1 MTQLESVGTTIGRH
15 ANESIQP
22 NSTWVFIEYGA
33 SWFIHEG
40 GINTTR
46 IGDVGDNSILA
57 FYYYQKGTG
66 IEYLLEHEDSM
77 EV

>member
-1 MTQLESVGTTIGRH
+1 M
-15 ANESIQP
+15 
-22 NSTWVFIEYGA
+22 FIEYGA